1 MPSAAGTM
9 SVPSAVIANPKA
21 VAVKVNGVL
30 RCRLCNYKFP
40 KGDLLEIIIRHYQ
53 TEHRVKS

>member
-1 MPSAAGTM
+1 MMSIKPGLRIEPKPAAVM
-9 SVPSAVIANPKA
+9 
-21 VAVKVNGVL
+21 VNGVL

>member
-1 MPSAAGTM
+1 MQ
-9 SVPSAVIANPKA
+9 VPSAVIANPKA